1 MIKQKYKFVYFL
13 SSMWFLCSIA
23 SCSSEITTSSII
35 KPNFVWTLLKLNW
48 VRKFTSNKS
57 FINFSSTITHKF
69 CALML
74 FEIFVGLSE
83 MVPLL
88 YFSFSFKIHVLR
100 HVILVYRMKLL
111 SIAVYRSW
119 RTHRS
124 HFPSFFK
131 SAVILSLFAL
141 GPSFV
146 SFSRG
151 SHQSLKSS
159 CLQLQRESTLIS
171 FSTSWIRP
179 VGGSSTYEHELST
192 LFSMLLQWSVQ
203 QIHTALRLIDMMIE
217 ANHTVQK
224 CYDTC
229 VLSVIIC
236 QIAHNQKSN

>member
-1 MIKQKYKFVYFL
+1 
-13 SSMWFLCSIA
+13 MWFLCSITRR
-23 SCSSEITTSSII
+23 SSEIMTSSII

-48 VRKFTSNKS
+48 VSKFTSNKS
-57 FINFSSTITHKF
+57 FINFSSIITHKF

-88 YFSFSFKIHVLR
+88 YFSFKIHVLR
-100 HVILVYRMKLL
+100 HVILVHRMKLL

-192 LFSMLLQWSVQ
+192 LFSMLLQGSVQ
-203 QIHTALRLIDMMIE
+203 QIHRALRLIDMMIE
-217 ANHTVQK
+217 AYHTVQK
-224 CYDTC
+224 CYNTC
-229 VLSVIIC
+229 VLSV
-236 QIAHNQKSN
+236 Q

>member
-1 MIKQKYKFVYFL
+1 MQIYIPSFL
-13 SSMWFLCSIA
+13 SSMWFLCSITRR
-23 SCSSEITTSSII
+23 SSEIMTSSII

-48 VRKFTSNKS
+48 VSKFTSNKS
-57 FINFSSTITHKF
+57 FINFSSIITHKF
-69 CALML
+69 CAVML
-74 FEIFVGLSE
+74 FEVFVGLSE

-88 YFSFSFKIHVLR
+88 YFSFKIHVLR
-100 HVILVYRMKLL
+100 HVTLVHRMRLL

-179 VGGSSTYEHELST
+179 VGGSSTYEHESST
-192 LFSMLLQWSVQ
+192 LLSMLLQGSV
-203 QIHTALRLIDMMIE
+203 
-217 ANHTVQK
+217 
-224 CYDTC
+224 
-229 VLSVIIC
+229 
-236 QIAHNQKSN
+236 

>member
-88 YFSFSFKIHVLR
+88 YFSFSLRFMYWGMLFWFTGWNSCPLQSTGVGGRIVLISR
-100 HVILVYRMKLL
+100 PFSRVQLYCLCSHSALLSWVSREGLINLWSHLVY
-111 SIAVYRSW
+111 
-119 RTHRS
+119 
-124 HFPSFFK
+124 SFK
-131 SAVILSLFAL
+131 ESL
-141 GPSFV
+141 
-146 SFSRG
+146 R
-151 SHQSLKSS
+151 
-159 CLQLQRESTLIS
+159 
-171 FSTSWIRP
+171 W
-179 VGGSSTYEHELST
+179 
-192 LFSMLLQWSVQ
+192 
-203 QIHTALRLIDMMIE
+203 
-217 ANHTVQK
+217 
-224 CYDTC
+224 
-229 VLSVIIC
+229 
-236 QIAHNQKSN
+236 